1 MWEILTKKYRRKRIL
16 QQRETDIIAIITEEI
31 VKDKEIYIEKTD
43 VLGSFIDKIISSFSE
58 IDESEEYHLFY
69 REVCFLKNE
78 YSSPENFMM
87 VKGES
92 LPLLLTVFIKVF
104 EEKIDINIQN
114 VEKIISEIQKHVFLE
129 NNEFLSVKPFLKL
142 AALYIF
148 GESAAETIRTID
160 EINEKELLNK
170 FSFAERLFLNEKS
183 GIYKNM
189 DEKSKSF
196 YRYKLSEYA
205 KKEGKTEIEAAKE
218 IIEKSGR
225 NHLGG
230 YLFKSS
236 PFEEKRKTLGNAY
249 LISLFL
255 FPLFFSLG
263 VALLSKNI
271 LAFFF
276 SFVAFYPASKNILE
290 RVFLRFSKPLF
301 LPGIKIG
308 KTIAEDKA
316 TAVVISLLL
325 YDSIDFLKL
334 KNHIIDEYL
343 KAPKGEVYFNLL
355 CDLKESQRKET
366 DEDKEIIEKVSK
378 IIKELNEEYENKF
391 SLIVRKR
398 RYSDTMKCYIGRNRK
413 RGAVGEIC
421 AYISGETPHFYKT
434 EGEIKNL
441 LKCKYMILL
450 DSDTEMT
457 LGAATRLISAA
468 AHPLNKPLIEDGKVV
483 RGCGIIAP
491 RMAVNPICEENNLFA
506 LLFSGERGISHYSDN
521 IRDLGNEL
529 FLKTIFSGKGIINI
543 EAFHKITADVFKDEE
558 VLSHDILE
566 GSLLRCGFASDVVF
580 LESFPKSFESF
591 LKRNDRW
598 IRGDFQNLIFLSDII
613 KNRFYEKIKTPFSK
627 LDKIRILENCIREL
641 SPFFTLLILILS
653 FFSYGKR
660 ARFLFVV
667 GMFLIPFSTVSRF
680 LILAL
685 RRIKKRKKYFILEY
699 KELISKFSL
708 AAVELSLLPISAFN
722 SIKAAVN
729 GLYRV
734 FYSKKDMLLWTPAD
748 KADKEVVSLLKTAA
762 PSLVLGAFFLLS
774 FKTYIRVAGI
784 FFLFSPYVLLL
795 LRKSKKEK
803 EPTNEEKF
811 KLKKEAGLIWNF
823 FNDYAVESENYL
835 PPDNVSYFKKETVS
849 HKTSPTN
856 IGLYLLSVAGA
867 YTLDFISL
875 KEQNER
881 INNCLSTVEKLEKYK
896 GHLYNWYNT
905 ETLEIL
911 EPRFVS
917 SVDSGNF
924 IACLRALRTQIEDRD
939 IKERLTKLIN
949 NMHFSI
955 FYNENKK
962 LFSIGIDGK
971 TGERSQH
978 HYDMLFSEAR
988 TLSFM
993 AVASKE
999 VKKEHINYLQRLFS
1013 KNGTHSG
1020 PLSWSGTAFEYFMPT
1035 LFLPTLKDTIYDLA
1049 YKYAFYSQK
1058 KKGDK
1063 NGTPFGN
1070 SESAYYDFD
1079 DNLNYMYKAHGVAK
1093 LSVRTDNYKDNV
1105 VSPYSTFLMM
1115 QEFFKESYKNYTH
1128 LKNEGFSGKYGLY
1141 EAIDYTAE
1149 RTGEKAKI
1157 IKSYMA
1163 HHIGMSFLSL
1173 VNILSDFSIRKGF
1186 MNDKGMYSGREILWE
1201 KIPEEVELY
1210 PTGDE
1215 YEKRETTQNF
1225 KIEEY
1230 LEFNPETPRV
1240 SAISS
1245 GAFTL
1250 TVADSG
1256 ASELNFCG
1264 KPLIKPPRNLFSNS
1278 GGFFAAVGLEK
1289 TYPITAFP
1297 FYDSEKRKT
1306 VFGGYFISHYLS
1318 KRNFESG
1325 ICYKMTENALEINL
1339 GVKNKTKKKLSGNF
1353 EFSFEPI
1360 FSVEKSEN
1368 GLIFFN
1374 EEGENIYLFPD
1385 ASSEISLSEKCLIKI
1400 PFELSKNGEITKKI
1414 IISLGK
1420 YGETSG
1426 EYTETFL
1433 RENSEMGKL
1442 AFSLL
1447 GKLIYGGRDSRNIP
1461 LLRKYNKGDKTEL
1474 YKANLTGDFPVV
1486 CFELSGVRDLK
1497 RLENYINVWKA
1508 FRLYSMFFDLCIL
1521 VSKESELIPGL
1532 EKLLSQL
1539 SVENSIS
1546 KQSGIHILKLSLFSE
1561 TTINTLK
1568 AYSSHLFEKNAPSLT
1583 SPIFNFKKIE
1593 IIPQGDYKEFILIN
1607 YKGKYYNPI
1616 PLSKTVKQKEK
1627 TEYYFT
1633 VEKLKA
1639 KISVFKN
1646 KIITIELESGE
1657 KQEIGVAYVSS
1668 LDNKEGKMTKLTLLD
1683 NGILAYNP
1691 FSKDKLYTFVKANR
1705 KVVRIIDKTDFFFG
1719 RWEESRLGSQVY
1731 PIVALVAFINLNG
1744 KESVSFEITSA
1755 KTETEVL
1762 K

>member
-1 MWEILTKKYRRKRIL
+1 M
-16 QQRETDIIAIITEEI
+16 QQKETDIIAIIVDEI
-31 VKDKEIYIEKTD
+31 VNKREIYIEKTD
-43 VLGSFIDKIISSFSE
+43 SLSFFVDKIISSFSE
-58 IDESEEYHLFY
+58 NQDSPEYHLFY
-69 REVCFLKNE
+69 RELRFLKNE
-78 YSSPENFMM
+78 YSSPESFMM
-87 VKGES
+87 VKGER

-104 EEKIDINIQN
+104 EERVEINLKN
-114 VEKIISEIQKHVFLE
+114 VEKIISEIQKIVFLE
-129 NNEFLSVKPFLKL
+129 NKEFLSVKPFLKL

-148 GESAAETIRTID
+148 GESAAESIRTID

-196 YRYKLSEYA
+196 YRHKLSEYS
-205 KKEGKTEIEAAKE
+205 KKHGITEIEAAKE
-218 IIEKSGR
+218 ITSKSGR
-225 NHLGG
+225 NHIGA
-230 YLFKSS
+230 YLFKFS
-236 PFEEKRKTLGNAY
+236 PFEEKRKKLGNAY

-255 FPLFFSLG
+255 FPALFSIG
-263 VALLSKNI
+263 VSLLSKNI

-308 KTIAEDKA
+308 KSIAEDKA

-355 CDLKESQRKET
+355 CDLKESHRKET
-366 DEDKEIIEKVSK
+366 DEDKEIIEKVSR

-398 RYSDTMKCYIGRNRK
+398 RYSDTMKCYIGKNRK
-413 RGAVGEIC
+413 RGAVSELS

-457 LGAATRLISAA
+457 LGSASRLISAA
-468 AHPLNKPLIEDGKVV
+468 AHPLNKPVLEEGRVV
-483 RGCGIIAP
+483 KGYGIIAP
-491 RMAVNPICEENNLFA
+491 RMEVNPTLEKKSFFTN
-506 LLFSGERGISHYSDN
+506 LFSGERGISHYSDN
-521 IRDLGNEL
+521 IRDLGSEL
-529 FLKTIFSGKGIINI
+529 FLKAIFSGKGIINI

-566 GSLLRCGFASDVVF
+566 GSLLRCGFASDAVF

-598 IRGDFQNLIFLSDII
+598 IRGDFQNLIFLSDVV
-613 KNRFYEKIKTPFSK
+613 KNKFYEKIKNPFSK
-627 LDKIRILENCIREL
+627 LDKIRILENCLRAL
-641 SPFFTLLILILS
+641 STFFTLLILILS

-680 LILAL
+680 LIFAL
-685 RRIKKRKKYFILEY
+685 RRINHRKKHFILEY
-699 KELISKFSL
+699 KELISKFGL
-708 AAVELSLLPISAFN
+708 AAVELSLLPISAYN
-722 SIKAAVN
+722 SVKAAVN
-729 GLYRV
+729 GLYRI
-734 FYSKKDMLLWTPAD
+734 FFSKKDMLLWTPAD
-748 KADKEVVSLLKTAA
+748 KADKEAVSLLKTAA

-795 LRKSKKEK
+795 LRKSKKEE

-823 FNDYAVESENYL
+823 FNDYAVESENHL

-971 TGERSQH
+971 TGKRSQH

-999 VKKEHINYLQRLFS
+999 VEKEHINYLQRLFS

-1058 KKGDK
+1058 KKGKK

-1128 LKNEGFSGKYGLY
+1128 LKNEGFSGEYGLY
-1141 EAIDYTAE
+1141 EAIDYTAD
-1149 RTGEKAKI
+1149 RTEKTPKI

-1173 VNILSDFSIRKGF
+1173 VNILSDFSIRKAF
-1186 MNDKGMYSGREILWE
+1186 MNDKEMYSGREILFE

-1210 PTGDE
+1210 PTGVE
-1215 YEKRETTQNF
+1215 YEKTGESQSF
-1225 KIEEY
+1225 KTEEY
-1230 LEFNPETPRV
+1230 TDFNPETPRV
-1240 SAISS
+1240 SALSS
-1245 GAFTL
+1245 GALTL

-1264 KPLIKPPRNLFSNS
+1264 EALIKPPRNLFSS
-1278 GGFFAAVGLEK
+1278 GGGFFSAVNLDK

-1297 FYDSEKRKT
+1297 FYDEKKRKT
-1306 VFGGYFISHYLS
+1306 VFGGNFISHYLS
-1318 KRNFESG
+1318 EEDFESG
-1325 ICYKMTENALEINL
+1325 ICYKMAENTLEINL
-1339 GVKNKTKKKLSGNF
+1339 GIKNKTKKKLSGNF
-1353 EFSFEPI
+1353 ELSFESA
-1360 FSVEKSEN
+1360 FSTQKSEN
-1368 GLIFFN
+1368 GAVFFN
-1374 EEGENIYLFPD
+1374 EKGDRAYLFIT
-1385 ASSEISLSEKCLIKI
+1385 SS
-1400 PFELSKNGEITKKI
+1400 GEITLSKKCHIRIPFILPKGGETTEKI
-1414 IISLGK
+1414 IISLEK
-1420 YGETSG
+1420 SEETKK
-1426 EYTETFL
+1426 EYSETFL
-1433 RENSEMGKL
+1433 RENSERGKL
-1442 AFSLL
+1442 AFLLL
-1447 GKLIYGGRDSRNIP
+1447 GKLIYGSKDSRNLPI
-1461 LLRKYNKGDKTEL
+1461 LRKYNNGDKSEL
-1474 YKANLTGDFPVV
+1474 QKANLTGKFPIV
-1486 CFELSGVRDLK
+1486 CFELSSIRSIK
-1497 RLENYINVWKA
+1497 RLEIYINVWKA
-1508 FRLYSMFFDLCIL
+1508 FRLYSIYFDFCVL
-1521 VSKESELIPGL
+1521 VAAKGEIITET

-1539 SVENSIS
+1539 GVLNSLS
-1546 KQSGIHILKLSLFSE
+1546 KEGGIHILNISDFSE
-1561 TTINTLK
+1561 EGINTIK
-1568 AYSSHLFEKNAPSLT
+1568 AASCHLFEKNAPPFL

-1593 IIPQGDYKEFILIN
+1593 IIPKTGAEEFLLIKH
-1607 YKGKYYNPI
+1607 KGKYYNPI
-1616 PLSKTVKQKEK
+1616 PLSQAVKQDEK
-1627 TEYYFT
+1627 TEYYFSL
-1633 VEKLKA
+1633 EDLKA
-1639 KISVFKN
+1639 KISVFNN
-1646 KIITIELESGE
+1646 KKVLVELESPTP
-1657 KQEIGVAYVSS
+1657 QETYVAYVSS
-1668 LDNKEGKMTKLTLLD
+1668 LDGEDDKMTKLSLLD

-1691 FSKDKLYTFVKANR
+1691 FSKDKLYTVVRANR
-1705 KVVRIIDKTDFFFG
+1705 KVVRITDKADFFFG
-1719 RWEESRLGSQVY
+1719 RWEESRLASQVY
-1731 PIVALVAFINLNG
+1731 PIVALVSSINLNG
-1744 KESVSFEITSA
+1744 KDSILFESITA
-1755 KTETEVL
+1755 KTEREVL